1 MNGPPYSLCACPDS
15 FLLQRRINTLLAV
28 SPAAGNTSW
37 QRHVFWGDEGL
48 APTFWEHLTLH
59 GLFATPKALVIR
71 NAQLL
76 SAETLREVSAALLSL
91 VPKQVRKKD
100 TRAPSP
106 AQSSVPQ
113 SLPLIWPLLC
123 LEVDFDK
130 EGPKLPAHIAKLPCV
145 TLARENGWL
154 DVTPPLSGKTLS
166 SFIANE
172 ASRLGL
178 RLDSR
183 DIALLAG
190 ALPPQ
195 AARISTE
202 MEKLALRTG
211 PEGRLPGPL
220 ADFVD
225 QTREL
230 GIFELI
236 RAVQQNSNL
245 PAAWRRILEDRLSGD
260 STVFAFIALLLRE
273 ARTLWQCLGGK
284 PPYLPPQV
292 AAQKKLAARHLGFAG
307 IARLWELALA
317 ADKGI
322 KSGERSPDQAFALLA
337 ADLFVLFS
345 DSSSNTL

>member
-1 MNGPPYSLCACPDS
+1 MNRPPYSLCACPDS
-15 FLLQRRINTLLAV
+15 FLLQRRINTLLAL
-28 SPAAGNTSW
+28 SPAAGNMPW

-48 APTFWEHLTLH
+48 APPFWEHLTLH
-59 GLFATPKALVIR
+59 GLFAAPKALVIR

-76 SAETLREVSAALLSL
+76 SAEILRELSTALLSL
-91 VPKQVRKKD
+91 VPKNIPERD
-100 TRAPSP
+100 TRASAPLP
-106 AQSSVPQ
+106 
-113 SLPLIWPLLC
+113 LPLIWPLLC

-145 TLARENGWL
+145 ILARERGWL
-154 DVTPPLSGKTLS
+154 DAAPPLSGKTLN

-172 ASRLGL
+172 ASRLGIH
-178 RLDSR
+178 LDSR

-195 AARISTE
+195 AARISAE

-236 RAVQQNSNL
+236 RAVQQNSNT

-260 STVFAFIALLLRE
+260 STVFAFTALLLRE
-273 ARTLWQCLGGK
+273 ARTLWQCLCGK
-284 PPYLPPQV
+284 PPYLPQQA
-292 AAQKKLAARHLGFAG
+292 AAQKKLAARYLGFAG

-337 ADLFVLFS
+337 ADLFVLFNNP
-345 DSSSNTL
+345 SSNTS